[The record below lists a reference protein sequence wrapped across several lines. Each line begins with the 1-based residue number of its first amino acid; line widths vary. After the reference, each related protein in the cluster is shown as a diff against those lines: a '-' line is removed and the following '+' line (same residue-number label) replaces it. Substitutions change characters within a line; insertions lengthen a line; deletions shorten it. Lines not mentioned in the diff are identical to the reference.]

1 MDDARMK
8 KENEKK
14 MRLAQEI
21 EDEMKIKVQL
31 SELDSEF
38 QNEKNP
44 NKPKKNQN

>member
-31 SELDSEF
+31 SELASEF